1 MSNVE
6 LLPAMVMLVPVAKA
20 NEKPHSGVPYLQT
33 NQHVGH
39 WHQMQCTCGSTLSCL
54 LPITQILEHYNT
66 WYIYNLQMDFM
77 KLYVIY
83 IDKPHTDYI
92 YLYIY
97 IGVISRVSKTQT
109 KKVHTDIQYV
119 GSYAIRFQHWD
130 SHEPWDF
137 ELNKPVDVA
146 QEPSY
151 GNKPWLLFVH
161 EKSIQTNGWFSGTPA
176 PPILGNHGQ
185 YLIVDIYI

>member
-1 MSNVE
+1 
-6 LLPAMVMLVPVAKA
+6 
-20 NEKPHSGVPYLQT
+20 
-33 NQHVGH
+33 
-39 WHQMQCTCGSTLSCL
+39 MQCTRGSALSCL

-77 KLYVIY
+77 QLYI
-83 IDKPHTDYI
+83 IDKPHTHDIYIYI
-92 YLYIY
+92 YLYIF
-97 IGVISRVSKTQT
+97 ISVWYLEFQKRKP
-109 KKVHTDIQYV
+109 KKFIQQYV
-119 GSYAIRFQHWD
+119 GSYAMRFQHWN

-151 GNKPWLLFVH
+151 GNKPWLLYNG
-161 EKSIQTNGWFSGTPA
+161 KSIQTNGWFSGTPRP

-185 YLIVDIYI
+185 YLIPQFSWGDW